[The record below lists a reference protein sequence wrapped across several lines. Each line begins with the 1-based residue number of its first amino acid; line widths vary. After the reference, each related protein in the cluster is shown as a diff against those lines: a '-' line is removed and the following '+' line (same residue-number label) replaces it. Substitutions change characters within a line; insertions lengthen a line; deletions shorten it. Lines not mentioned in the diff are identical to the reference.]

1 MVRKLPFA
9 IASAR
14 VISVVF
20 HPLLMPTWVFIAMA
34 LMGALAT
41 GMSESNQL
49 LFYGLAVFGLTF
61 VMPVLV
67 FMSMLRVGK
76 ISSLQMPQRD
86 ERQLPI
92 MLTAV
97 FFYGLFYW
105 SKGWS
110 VEPLFKVYILGAA
123 LLSLIAFL
131 INYRWKI
138 SLHMLGTGGLTGC
151 MATYVYF
158 MSPEYFPAL
167 PVAVLVAGLTAF
179 ARLKL
184 SSHTQGEVYFGFLL
198 GFGLIFSLFVLITV

>member
-97 FFYGLFYW
+97 FSMDSFIGLKDGAW
-105 SKGWS
+105 S
-110 VEPLFKVYILGAA
+110 LCLRF
-123 LLSLIAFL
+123 
-131 INYRWKI
+131 I
-138 SLHMLGTGGLTGC
+138 S
-151 MATYVYF
+151 
-158 MSPEYFPAL
+158 
-167 PVAVLVAGLTAF
+167 
-179 ARLKL
+179 
-184 SSHTQGEVYFGFLL
+184 
-198 GFGLIFSLFVLITV
+198 